1 MQSTPRRRSSQSAG
15 QVLIVA
21 LQFVLMPE
29 HSLRATS
36 EVGTRGSAHRWTIR
50 RRAACASN
58 IVRELGPSGEV
69 LRTDTERLTLR
80 SLRSE
85 MQLQFALAD
94 LEVVAD
100 RGDFLGG
107 PSVYGREQVWVL
119 RR

>member
-1 MQSTPRRRSSQSAG
+1 M
-15 QVLIVA
+15 
-21 LQFVLMPE
+21 
-29 HSLRATS
+29 
-36 EVGTRGSAHRWTIR
+36 
-50 RRAACASN
+50 
-58 IVRELGPSGEV
+58 RELGPSGEV